1 MLTQDENTIKL
12 HTDSNG
18 KIWYARGI
26 STPQN
31 SHQSVDTFLLSAPAN
46 GMGLIF
52 RLLGIPDNAELITS
66 LFLRYNKGE
75 VRSVQI
81 AGPNMLAHPVVLDS
95 PFATI
100 SQMRAV
106 VASAACGGW
115 HHVSVNDYPT
125 YALIARL
132 RRAQFNFD
140 TTAETYLHLHPAYRA
155 LSFIPSLSEEN
166 VAQTLVNIVDP
177 RWYLNSCAATA
188 IKKIALYCG
197 LVPKIQKN
205 VSDVKR
211 FIRRGRELR
220 CVTLLNS
227 WKVPDQAAVD
237 FDNPANFLYRIW
249 RNAGGGWRGDL
260 RASQAFLRYTVE
272 NWLAALEK
280 RDGIKDGLF
289 VPSRFFKTK
298 DEQTAF
304 AEHMT
309 PKK

>member
-1 MLTQDENTIKL
+1 MLTQDENTIKV
-12 HTDSNG
+12 HTDKNG
-18 KIWYARGI
+18 EIWYARGI
-26 STPQN
+26 STAQN
-31 SHQSVDTFLLSAPAN
+31 SHQKVDTFLLSAPAN

-52 RLLGIPDNAELITS
+52 RLLGTPDNAELITS

-81 AGPNMLAHPVVLDS
+81 AGPNMLTHPDVLNN

-100 SQMRAV
+100 SQMRTV
-106 VASAACGGW
+106 IASVACGGW

-125 YALIARL
+125 YALIARM

-140 TTAETYLHLHPAYRA
+140 VTAETYLHLHPAYRA
-155 LSFIPSLSEEN
+155 LSFIPTLSEEH

-188 IKKIALYCG
+188 IKKMSLYCG

-205 VSDVKR
+205 VSDTKR
-211 FIRRGRELR
+211 FIRRTRELR
-220 CVTLLNS
+220 CAAILNS
-227 WKVPDQAAVD
+227 WKAPDQANVD
-237 FDNPANFLYRIW
+237 LTKPANFLYRIW
-249 RNAGGGWRGDL
+249 QNFGGGWRGDL

-280 RDGIKDGLF
+280 RDGVKDGLF
-289 VPSRFFKTK
+289 VPSQFFKTSY
-298 DEQTAF
+298 EQTAF

-309 PKK
+309 LKK